1 MPNSRRVVASS
12 LLVGSI
18 AIESAMAL
26 GRFQRRKRVFDQAM
40 KRSVKTE
47 RPLVVVGDPNAGLH
61 TRLVAAYG
69 CGDVCVDLTGCPACP
84 TAMVADITTGV
95 KDLKDDSSIV
105 FCCCVLEYVSDVAA
119 AMKELKRIA
128 GSDENLFLVFVDSL
142 SLTGYLYPSGK
153 RVALDERGAS
163 WREVTWGQR
172 AIVGGILS
180 TLVYAAV
187 KR

>member
-1 MPNSRRVVASS
+1 LLAGTVV
-12 LLVGSI
+12 L
-18 AIESAMAL
+18 ESAMAL
-26 GRFQRRKRVFDQAM
+26 GRFQRRKQVFDQAM

-84 TAMVADITTGV
+84 VAKSADITSGI
-95 KDLKDDSSIV
+95 KGLEDDSSVV

-119 AMKELKRIA
+119 AMQELKRIA
-128 GSDENLFLVFVDSL
+128 GADDNLFLVFVDRL
-142 SLTGYLYPSGK
+142 SLTGYLYPGGQ

-163 WREVTWGQR
+163 WRQVSWRQR
-172 AIVGGILS
+172 AVVGGLLLG
-180 TLVYAAV
+180 TLFAAV
-187 KR
+187 K